1 MSITG
6 SGDNMSRPRS
16 RPIFARRRPSRTRRL
31 VGWLPLGLLVVSTAT
46 IAAVRSV
53 DDSKPAEAGPVH
65 VHALGVDPGDGSLFI
80 ATHTGLFRLP
90 LDQESPERVSDLH
103 QDTMGFTVAGPGH
116 FLGSGHPDPRD
127 DLPPLLG
134 LIESRDAGKS
144 WTPVSLLGEVDFHV
158 IRISGLRVVGY
169 DATSSRIL
177 ISEDGGRTWKD
188 REPPERLY
196 DLVSRPG
203 FPDTFVAAAEDR
215 LLISRDGG
223 LSWRQRELGTGLLAW
238 PRDDRLYRIDPS
250 GGAPGRVRT
259 AAVGGRLAVSS
270 AARPRRSWR
279 SVFSPS
285 TSPTHTGAI
294 QRSSDGGSTW
304 ITRSVSRPP

>member
-6 SGDNMSRPRS
+6 SGADMSHPRR
-16 RPIFARRRPSRTRRL
+16 RPIFARRRPSRIRRL
-31 VGWLPLGLLVVSTAT
+31 VGWLPLGLFVILALT

-65 VHALGVDPGDGSLFI
+65 VHALGVDPEDGSLFI

-90 LDQESPERVSDLH
+90 PEQERPERVSDLN

-116 FLGSGHPDPRD
+116 FLGSGHPDLRD

-144 WTPVSLLGEVDFHV
+144 WTSVSLLGEADFHV
-158 IRISGLRVVGY
+158 LRITDRRIVGF

-188 REPPERLY
+188 REPPERLD
-196 DLVSRPG
+196 DLVTRPG
-203 FPDTFVAAAEDR
+203 FPDTFVAAGEGR
-215 LLISRDGG
+215 MFISRDGG
-223 LSWRQRELGTGLLAW
+223 VSWRPREGGTGFLAW
-238 PRDDRLYRIDPS
+238 PRDDLLYRIDPS
-250 GGAPGRVRT
+250 GRTWASSDAGKRWQARGLVGSAPAAFLAIGAQSLYV
-259 AAVGGRLAVSS
+259 A
-270 AARPRRSWR
+270 
-279 SVFSPS
+279 
-285 TSPTHTGAI
+285 THAGTI
-294 QRSSDGGSTW
+294 THSSDGGSTW
-304 ITRSVSRPP
+304 MIRSVSRPGR

>member
-1 MSITG
+1 MPRSVRSRSWRSTRLVSITG

-116 FLGSGHPDPRD
+116 FLGSGHPDLRD

-134 LIESRDAGKS
+134 LNVDHPQRVEAALKCVRAGGESNKGKRATRLPS
-144 WTPVSLLGEVDFHV
+144 RRCHFAD
-158 IRISGLRVVGY
+158 IS
-169 DATSSRIL
+169 
-177 ISEDGGRTWKD
+177 
-188 REPPERLY
+188 PRLN
-196 DLVSRPG
+196 
-203 FPDTFVAAAEDR
+203 VA
-215 LLISRDGG
+215 SF
-223 LSWRQRELGTGLLAW
+223 
-238 PRDDRLYRIDPS
+238 
-250 GGAPGRVRT
+250 
-259 AAVGGRLAVSS
+259 
-270 AARPRRSWR
+270 RRSR
-279 SVFSPS
+279 
-285 TSPTHTGAI
+285 
-294 QRSSDGGSTW
+294 
-304 ITRSVSRPP
+304 